1 MKTLI
6 PIVLITLGILYV
18 VTPYNLLPS
27 FIPVIGWI
35 DDIAVTALMIY
46 YMKFGRLPDFINR
59 FLGRMAGP
67 SSRQTG
73 AGTGGGAKGSYGSGG
88 YGGGSYGGDRQ
99 HNGPRTGGS
108 GGPKSPR
115 EVLGVSPNASMKE
128 IHSAYRKLVQQY
140 HPDKVSHLG
149 EEIQETARR
158 KFLEIQSA
166 YEALTGN
173 RR

>member
-6 PIVLITLGILYV
+6 PIILITLGILYV

-46 YMKFGRLPDFINR
+46 YMKFGRLPGFINR

-73 AGTGGGAKGSYGSGG
+73 AGIGGGPKGTYGSGG
-88 YGGGSYGGDRQ
+88 YGG
-99 HNGPRTGGS
+99 GPRTGGS
-108 GGPKSPR
+108 GGPKSPH
-115 EVLGVSPNASMKE
+115 EVLGIPPGASMKE
-128 IHSAYRKLVQQY
+128 IHAAYRKLVQQY

-149 EEIQETARR
+149 EELQETARR
-158 KFLEIQSA
+158 KFIEIQAA
-166 YEALTGN
+166 YEALAGK